1 MLHGEKVART
11 LGGTNMGDM
20 IFVALTIFFFLLSI
34 AYVKFC
40 DHIR

>member
-1 MLHGEKVART
+1 LLHGEKVASHE
-11 LGGTNMGDM
+11 GGTNMQDI